1 MAQIPTVYDPSKVN
15 TNHESFPPPQA
26 VQTSSPP
33 AAQIQS
39 NTQSESTTSNTF
51 NYQTSHSTPLNF
63 LKSGIGILSVFIV
76 LHSFIALLVM
86 ACGNRV
92 FGNYLVGALGF
103 YLFVCVA
110 GFLFSATV
118 VFIGAMQIPEQNPTI
133 PWAFMM
139 VIGFG
144 LMAFFE
150 LVASSLVAARAVL
163 PRDGACAVLG
173 FLIFQAYVACLVLSL
188 PDAIKQIEVANQ
200 SSRTQRNDHPIESPP
215 SYMEST

>member
-76 LHSFIALLVM
+76 VSKFYHFNQTKILRCMIKTKQLNLV
-86 ACGNRV
+86 V
-92 FGNYLVGALGF
+92 
-103 YLFVCVA
+103 LFVNVKKFYFNIDSYICRMILSFKSVEK
-110 GFLFSATV
+110 
-118 VFIGAMQIPEQNPTI
+118 INETI
-133 PWAFMM
+133 RYK
-139 VIGFG
+139 VYLNYQG
-144 LMAFFE
+144 
-150 LVASSLVAARAVL
+150 
-163 PRDGACAVLG
+163 
-173 FLIFQAYVACLVLSL
+173 
-188 PDAIKQIEVANQ
+188 
-200 SSRTQRNDHPIESPP
+200 
-215 SYMEST
+215 